1 MEITT
6 RCKVESNIVIVLS
19 KAFWYGQV
27 PQSKPFMEIGF
38 NLELALS
45 ELDVFE
51 DQVFIFSIREVEDLH
66 LASKWLVP
74 HSIVQH
80 VFGDGK

>member
-1 MEITT
+1 
-6 RCKVESNIVIVLS
+6 
-19 KAFWYGQV
+19 
-27 PQSKPFMEIGF
+27 MEIGF

-51 DQVFIFSIREVEDLH
+51 DQVFIISIREVEDLH
-66 LASKWLVP
+66 FASQWLVP